1 MSSSDD
7 LCVICMS
14 SMTEDNSYKLS
25 CTHRFHTDCIIKW
38 FRSSD
43 GNCPC
48 CMDNPMN
55 DNTSQSIYFGMYN
68 WDVLDKRFQNIMK
81 YGRKKESPIILK
93 KEIKKLKNYESQLK
107 DIKDEKNEFRK
118 KEEYKQV
125 TKELTKI
132 NAKLFN
138 KENRIRAHKL
148 EIITRYPLLITL

>member
-25 CTHRFHTDCIIKW
+25 CNHTFHTDCIIKW

-55 DNTSQSIYFGMYN
+55 ENTSQGIYFGMYN
-68 WDVLDKRFQNIMK
+68 WDVLDKRFHNIMK
-81 YGRKKESPIILK
+81 YGRKKDSPLILK
-93 KEIKKLKNYESQLK
+93 KDIKKLKHYESQLK
-107 DIKDEKNEFRK
+107 YIKDERNEFRK

-125 TKELTKI
+125 TKELSKI

-138 KENRIRAHKL
+138 KQNRIRAHKL

>member
-55 DNTSQSIYFGMYN
+55 ENTSQGIYFGMYN
-68 WDVLDKRFQNIMK
+68 WDVLDKRFHNIMK
-81 YGRKKESPIILK
+81 YSRKKDSPLILK
-93 KEIKKLKNYESQLK
+93 KEIKS
-107 DIKDEKNEFRK
+107 
-118 KEEYKQV
+118 
-125 TKELTKI
+125 
-132 NAKLFN
+132 
-138 KENRIRAHKL
+138 
-148 EIITRYPLLITL
+148 